1 MPSPEIVNIA
11 KSVQTAE
18 TKEMFLSLAKKEEM
32 HARILRA
39 EVDAIGQSGFWFDMQ
54 EFTMEQ

>member
-1 MPSPEIVNIA
+1 MPSQEIVTIA

-18 TKEMFLSLAKKEEM
+18 TKEMFLSPTKEEEL

-39 EVDAIGQSGFWFDMQ
+39 EADAIGRNGFRHDMQ
-54 EFTMEQ
+54 EFTMER

>member
-18 TKEMFLSLAKKEEM
+18 TKEMFLSLTKEEEM

-39 EVDAIGQSGFWFDMQ
+39 
-54 EFTMEQ
+54 